1 MTEPP
6 NAGREA
12 GAAGDRPNAHGPETH
27 DHSIAHGRPRA
38 ADRSNRG
45 RSRSDGPACRIA
57 GAPERLVYLDNAAT
71 SFPKPR
77 AALERT
83 FETYTRLGVSP
94 GRGGYDLSEE
104 ASAYV
109 EAARSRLAAFFGAPN
124 PERVVFAANAT
135 DALNLAIQ
143 GMTRPGDHVV
153 STRLEHNSV
162 LRPLWHL
169 REAGRIAFDLVPF
182 DGQGLVDPAAVA
194 RAIRPE
200 TSLVVVS
207 HASSVL
213 GTVQPVAE
221 IAAACAARGVS
232 LLLDAAQSAGH
243 APVRLSDWQVSAIA
257 FTGHKALLGPSG
269 SGGLVVAPDTEIAPT
284 RFGGTGV
291 DSASLVHTPTY
302 PHRLEAGTLNL
313 LGIIGLSE
321 GLSFVQTEDTA
332 AAHEREIA
340 LARRLREGLAA
351 LPGVVVYSPPP
362 RDGDVPIV
370 TCNVAAIAPSDV
382 GAILDGDYGI
392 AVRTGLQ
399 CAPLVHQ
406 DLHTAEQGA
415 VRFSLG
421 HFTSADDIAWALQAM
436 TAIAQS
442 A

>member
-1 MTEPP
+1 MTE
-6 NAGREA
+6 
-12 GAAGDRPNAHGPETH
+12 
-27 DHSIAHGRPRA
+27 
-38 ADRSNRG
+38 RSNRG
-45 RSRSDGPACRIA
+45 RARSDGPACRIV
-57 GAPERLVYLDNAAT
+57 GAPEKLVYLDNAAT

-77 AALERT
+77 ACLERT
-83 FETYTRLGVSP
+83 LETYARLGVSP

-109 EAARSRLAAFFGAPN
+109 EAARAHLAELFDAPS
-124 PERVVFAANAT
+124 PERVVYAANAT

-169 REAGRIAFDLVPF
+169 RQAGRLTFDLAPF
-182 DGQGLVDPAAVA
+182 DGQGLVDPADVA
-194 RAIRPE
+194 RAIRPT

-207 HASSVL
+207 HASQVL

-221 IAAACAARGVS
+221 IAAACAARGVP
-232 LLLDAAQSAGH
+232 LLIDAAQSAGH
-243 APVRLSDWQVSAIA
+243 VTVRLHDWQVSAIA

-269 SGGLVVAPDTEIAPT
+269 SGGLVVAPEVEVAPT

-291 DSASLVHTPTY
+291 DSGSLAHTPSY

-313 LGIIGLSE
+313 LGIIGLDE
-321 GLSFVQTEDTA
+321 GLSFVQAEGMA
-332 AAHEREIA
+332 AAHEREIG

-351 LPGVVVYSPPP
+351 LPGVVVYSPPA

-370 TCNVAAIAPSDV
+370 TCNVAGVAAADV

-399 CAPLVHQ
+399 CAPLVHE

-421 HFTSADDIAWALQAM
+421 QSTNADDVAWALQAM

>member
-1 MTEPP
+1 M
-6 NAGREA
+6 
-12 GAAGDRPNAHGPETH
+12 
-27 DHSIAHGRPRA
+27 
-38 ADRSNRG
+38 
-45 RSRSDGPACRIA
+45 
-57 GAPERLVYLDNAAT
+57 
-71 SFPKPR
+71 
-77 AALERT
+77 
-83 FETYTRLGVSP
+83 
-94 GRGGYDLSEE
+94 
-104 ASAYV
+104 
-109 EAARSRLAAFFGAPN
+109 
-124 PERVVFAANAT
+124 FAANAT

-200 TSLVVVS
+200 TRLVVVS

-221 IAAACAARGVS
+221 IAAACAARGVP

-243 APVRLSDWQVSAIA
+243 VPVRLSDWQVSAIA

-313 LGIIGLSE
+313 LGIIGLNE
-321 GLSFVQTEDTA
+321 GLAFVEAEDMA
-332 AAHEREIA
+332 AAQEREIA

-351 LPGVVVYSPPP
+351 LPGVAVYSPVP

-370 TCNVAAIAPSDV
+370 TCNVTAIAPSDV

-399 CAPLVHQ
+399 CAPLVHH
-406 DLHTAEQGA
+406 DLRHRRAGRRALQPGPLHERRRRRLGAAGDDRHRAERRSA
-415 VRFSLG
+415 VRVRGGPDRSLG
-421 HFTSADDIAWALQAM
+421 SRGLAPSARPACSRRGERGEGRCAPATLRPRPGASYFFSFIASASALPAVVVTLPAANTPVGLRHSASHCAPRTSGPLHRLSQAR
-436 TAIAQS
+436 APDGE
-442 A
+442 